1 MLLSFWL
8 LPIYKSCQRRRH
20 ISTTLDNAVLPTY
33 LVSIV
38 LCLVLLIFLVC
49 VILFFM
55 HYQDLSFLETFYMVF
70 MTITTVGYG
79 DYIPN
84 YYTHVPVFIF
94 FWFICSIPFAIFV
107 ALLTEIND
115 LMATVWRKNLCAEKE
130 IKFFSSYA
138 LADVLKMLAVHKLSW
153 PPLLHLNHQTRWKH
167 HKSCR
172 SWSPEGTVD
181 QLLPKLSLKIKINP
195 QPQIRTKHQHQIK
208 EDATPSFSGSLI
220 LNFYEKFMFPT
231 KEAMII
237 HWTDQNIVLFSEA
250 N

>member
-20 ISTTLDNAVLPTY
+20 ISTTLDDVVLPTY

-38 LCLVLLIFLVC
+38 LCFIFLIFLVC

-70 MTITTVGYG
+70 MTITTIGYG

-115 LMATVWRKNLCAEKE
+115 LMATVWRKPCCIFQE
-130 IKFFSSYA
+130 IKKIQFICIK
-138 LADVLKMLAVHKLSW
+138 LKKT
-153 PPLLHLNHQTRWKH
+153 LHHQSQGHWYFTLINN
-167 HKSCR
+167 SCFLQKR
-172 SWSPEGTVD
+172 
-181 QLLPKLSLKIKINP
+181 
-195 QPQIRTKHQHQIK
+195 
-208 EDATPSFSGSLI
+208 
-220 LNFYEKFMFPT
+220 
-231 KEAMII
+231 
-237 HWTDQNIVLFSEA
+237 
-250 N
+250 

>member
-1 MLLSFWL
+1 MKSKDANIDTGLRMLLSFWL

-20 ISTTLDNAVLPTY
+20 ISTILDHVVLPTY

-38 LCLVLLIFLVC
+38 LCFILLIFLVC

-115 LMATVWRKNLCAEKE
+115 LIATV
-130 IKFFSSYA
+130 
-138 LADVLKMLAVHKLSW
+138 
-153 PPLLHLNHQTRWKH
+153 
-167 HKSCR
+167 
-172 SWSPEGTVD
+172 
-181 QLLPKLSLKIKINP
+181 
-195 QPQIRTKHQHQIK
+195 
-208 EDATPSFSGSLI
+208 
-220 LNFYEKFMFPT
+220 
-231 KEAMII
+231 
-237 HWTDQNIVLFSEA
+237 
-250 N
+250 